1 MSISYMI
8 HFKLWQPL
16 KLSSMAA
23 AFLRQHEEAAW
34 SAASKQ
40 PAVRRLLCY
49 IFNHR
54 CIPSVKKCVL
64 SGSVVNPAYIPFLFC
79 FRHTVV
85 WRSLLSYCSSYCIVR
100 HTVVWRSLLTQAAKR
115 DHTQKWKKTKRA
127 WCYTG
132 PPLAG
137 AGPNA
142 RPGCGA
148 PLSSDFM
155 TSSCSVNRVT
165 IVVERIYTVK
175 HLHENWARLLT
186 FERKFASY
194 DESVIC

>member
-54 CIPSVKKCVL
+54 CIPLVKKCVL

-85 WRSLLSYCSSYCIVR
+85 WRSLLSHL
-100 HTVVWRSLLTQAAKR
+100 HTTCDLTQGAKR
-115 DHTQKWKKTKRA
+115 EHTQKWKKTKRA
-127 WCYTG
+127 WCCTG

-155 TSSCSVNRVT
+155 TSSCSVKRVT